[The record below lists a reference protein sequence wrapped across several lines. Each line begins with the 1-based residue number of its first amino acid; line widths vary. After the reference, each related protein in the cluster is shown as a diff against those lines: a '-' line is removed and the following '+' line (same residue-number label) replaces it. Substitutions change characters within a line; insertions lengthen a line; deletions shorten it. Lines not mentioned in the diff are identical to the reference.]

1 MIEAPNPARKLVIG
15 TTTPEVAPGG
25 IPTFLSLMKSNADYT
40 LATFME
46 WCGDPHSPNS
56 LGDFRSSKWRRT
68 LQSQWRVVWAARKF
82 GSIEV
87 HSIRTGFMALL
98 LYRRK
103 CCFFYHGPGFQE
115 AAVEGA
121 SPLKVALIYLLEA
134 AILSGVPSYRTA
146 SQAFRR
152 RLIENH
158 GFPTDC
164 IEIVRPKIA
173 FDVKSMKEV
182 LASKIA
188 MDRDSRIVRAVIC
201 RRMVRRVGIIEFLDA
216 FREVGDDNVRIDVI
230 GKGPLS
236 AEVAQVCARDPRVH
250 FHGSICDGKRDEIY
264 MRAIFNILPTL
275 HLEGLGMAIYEG
287 LRQGTI
293 PLVTN
298 CDGMPEV
305 IEEIQWG
312 RCFGDAR
319 AIARAINMKEAEFH
333 LSQLERLNRES
344 MHSSSL

>member
-1 MIEAPNPARKLVIG
+1 MREAINPVRKLVIG

-25 IPTFLSLMKSNADYT
+25 IPTFLSLMKGNGDYA

-46 WCGDPHSPNS
+46 WDENTNSLYS
-56 LGDFRSSKWRRT
+56 LGDFGQTKWRRT
-68 LQSQWRVVWAARKF
+68 LQSQWRVIWAARKF
-82 GSIEV
+82 ERVEV

-115 AAVEGA
+115 AAVEGG
-121 SPLKVALIYLLEA
+121 SPLKVTLIYIIEA
-134 AILSGVPSYRTA
+134 AMLAGVPSYRTA
-146 SQAFRR
+146 SKAFRR

-158 GFPTDC
+158 GFSGER
-164 IEIVRPKIA
+164 IEVVRPVID
-173 FDVKSMKEV
+173 FDPKRMETMLSNK
-182 LASKIA
+182 LAMAVESK
-188 MDRDSRIVRAVIC
+188 IVRAVIC
-201 RRMVRRVGIIEFLDA
+201 RRMVRRVGIIEFLNA
-216 FREVGDDNVRIDVI
+216 FRQTGGDNVRIDVI

-236 AEVAQVCARDPRVH
+236 KEVADICALDHRVH
-250 FHGSICDGKRDEIY
+250 FHGGVNDARRDEIY
-264 MRAIFNILPTL
+264 KAAIFNILPTL

-305 IEEIQWG
+305 IEEIQFG
-312 RCFGDAR
+312 RYFGDASG
-319 AIARAINMKEAEFH
+319 IARAINIEEAE
-333 LSQLERLNRES
+333 SQLSRISHKALIS
-344 MHSSSL
+344 